1 MDNSIIQRD
10 REKYQK
16 EKDEFLYSILDNRFF
31 YAWRRGPCMTPDDV
45 PAGGLEL
52 FITPTCNQKCEYCY
66 LQRHINDLYPKENN
80 NRETIIKNFKHVL
93 DWCVEEDFN
102 LPNLYLYY
110 PNNTHQAQAVL
121 YHILLLPHEA

>member
-1 MDNSIIQRD
+1 
-10 REKYQK
+10 
-16 EKDEFLYSILDNRFF
+16 
-31 YAWRRGPCMTPDDV
+31 MTPDDV

-102 LPNLYLYY
+102 LPNLDLYSGEIWH
-110 PNNTHQAQAVL
+110 TSFGL
-121 YHILLLPHEA
+121 ELLDIAFDYIANKGLRCNKVSIPTNATFLENKL